1 MVYNNVMN
9 IIETKKLTKYYLRG
23 KVLGVKDLNLEI
35 KEGEIFGFIGPNGA
49 GKSTTIRLLLDF
61 IRPTSGSASIFNLDT
76 HENTIQIKKEI
87 GYLPGE
93 IFLNESMTGKDTLAY
108 YQGFKKDIDKDYVS
122 HLVKQLGLDL
132 TRKVGEYSKGNKQ
145 KIGIVLAVMHK
156 PKLLI
161 LDEPT
166 SGLDPLNQQTF
177 YDIIAETKKW
187 GTTTFLSTHI
197 LEEAQ
202 KICDRVGIIKN
213 GKLIRIE
220 DIDDFKQKNIRDI
233 ILETA
238 ESIPLSDLKI
248 AGVTKIERTTTG
260 YHLTTAGANGKV
272 IKALSKFN
280 ITDIKIA
287 EPSLEEI
294 FMRFYKD

>member
-1 MVYNNVMN
+1 MN
-9 IIETKKLTKYYLRG
+9 LIETKKLTKYYLRG

-49 GKSTTIRLLLDF
+49 GKSTTTRLLLDF
-61 IRPTSGSASIFNLDT
+61 IRPTSGSASIFDLDAHIDT
-76 HENTIQIKKEI
+76 VQIKKNI

-93 IFLNESMTGKDTLAY
+93 IFLNETMTGKETVTY
-108 YQGFKKDIDKDYVS
+108 FQGFKKEIDKDYVS
-122 HLVKQLGLDL
+122 HLVKELGLDL
-132 TRKVGEYSKGNKQ
+132 NKKVGDYSKGNKQ
-145 KIGIVLAVMHK
+145 KLAIVLAVMHK

-166 SGLDPLNQQTF
+166 SGLDPLNQQEF
-177 YDIIAETKKW
+177 YNIIAETKKW

-213 GKLIRIE
+213 GKLIKIE

-248 AGVTKIERTTTG
+248 PGVTKIERTTSG
-260 YHLTTAGANGKV
+260 YHLTTAGKNGP
-272 IKALSKFN
+272 ILKALSKFK
-280 ITDIKIA
+280 IDDIQVS

-294 FMRFYKD
+294 FMRFYKND

>member
-1 MVYNNVMN
+1 MN

-23 KVLGVKDLNLEI
+23 KVLGIKDLNLEI

-49 GKSTTIRLLLDF
+49 GKSTTIRLLLDL
-61 IRPTSGSASIFNLDT
+61 IRPTSGSIAIFDLDAHT
-76 HENTIQIKKEI
+76 DTVQIKKNV

-93 IFLNESMTGKDTLAY
+93 IFLTESMTGKETLAY
-108 YQGFKKDIDKDYVS
+108 YQGFKKEIDRDYVN
-122 HLVKQLGLDL
+122 HLVKKLGLDL
-132 TRKVGEYSKGNKQ
+132 SKKVGDYSKGNKQ
-145 KIGIVLAVMHK
+145 KLGIVLAIMHK

-166 SGLDPLNQQTF
+166 SGLDPLNQAEF
-177 YDIIAETKKW
+177 YNIITATKKW

-213 GKLIRIE
+213 GKLIKIE
-220 DIDDFKQKNIRDI
+220 T
-233 ILETA
+233 L

-248 AGVTKIERTTTG
+248 SGVTKIERTTFG
-260 YHLTTAGANGKV
+260 YHLTTAGKNGPV
-272 IKALSKFN
+272 LKALAKF
-280 ITDIKIA
+280 KIA
-287 EPSLEEI
+287 DIQISEPSLEEI

>member
-1 MVYNNVMN
+1 MN
-9 IIETKKLTKYYLRG
+9 IIETKKLTKFYLRG

-35 KEGEIFGFIGPNGA
+35 TEGEIFGFIGPNGA

-61 IRPTSGSASIFNLDT
+61 IRPTSGSASIFNLNSHVDT
-76 HENTIQIKKEI
+76 VQIKKNI

-93 IFLNESMTGKDTLAY
+93 IFLNETMTGKQTLAY
-108 YQGFKKDIDKDYVS
+108 YQGFKKDIDKNYVA
-122 HLVKQLGLDL
+122 HLVKELGLDL
-132 TRKVGEYSKGNKQ
+132 SKKVGDYSKGNKQ
-145 KIGIVLAVMHK
+145 KLGIVLAVMHK

-202 KICDRVGIIKN
+202 KICDHVGIIKN
-213 GKLIRIE
+213 GKLIKIE
-220 DIDDFKQKNIRDI
+220 DIEEFKEKNIRDVHI
-233 ILETA
+233 ETK
-238 ESIPLSDLKI
+238 ESIPLLDLKI
-248 AGVTKIERTTTG
+248 PGVTKIERTTFG
-260 YHLTTAGANGKV
+260 YHLTTAGKNGS
-272 IKALSKFN
+272 ILKALAKFK
-280 ITDIKIA
+280 IDDIQVS

-294 FMRFYKD
+294 FMRFYKND

>member
-1 MVYNNVMN
+1 MN

-23 KVLGVKDLNLEI
+23 KVLGIKDLNLEI

-49 GKSTTIRLLLDF
+49 GKSTTIRLLLDL
-61 IRPTSGSASIFNLDT
+61 IRPTSGSIAIFDLDAHT
-76 HENTIQIKKEI
+76 DTVQIKKNV

-93 IFLNESMTGKDTLAY
+93 IFLTESMTGKETLAY
-108 YQGFKKDIDKDYVS
+108 YQGFKKEIDRDYVN
-122 HLVKQLGLDL
+122 HLVKKLGLDL
-132 TRKVGEYSKGNKQ
+132 SKKVGDYSKGNKQ
-145 KIGIVLAVMHK
+145 KLGIVLAIMHK

-166 SGLDPLNQQTF
+166 SGLDPLNQAEF
-177 YDIIAETKKW
+177 YNIITATKKW

-213 GKLIRIE
+213 GKLIKIE

-233 ILETA
+233 HIETT

-248 AGVTKIERTTTG
+248 SGVTKIERTTFG
-260 YHLTTAGANGKV
+260 YHLTTAGKNGPV
-272 IKALSKFN
+272 LKALAKF
-280 ITDIKIA
+280 KIA
-287 EPSLEEI
+287 DIQISEPSLEEI

>member
-1 MVYNNVMN
+1 MN

-23 KVLGVKDLNLEI
+23 KVLGVKNLDLDI
-35 KEGEIFGFIGPNGA
+35 REGEIFGFIGPNGA

-61 IRPTSGSASIFNLDT
+61 IRPTSGSAAIFDLDAHIDT
-76 HENTIQIKKEI
+76 VQIKKNI

-93 IFLNESMTGKDTLAY
+93 VFLTESMTGKETLKF
-108 YQGFKKDIDKDYVS
+108 YQGFKKEIDDDYVS
-122 HLVKQLGLDL
+122 RLVKELGLDL
-132 TRKVGEYSKGNKQ
+132 SKKVGDYSKGNKQ
-145 KIGIVLAVMHK
+145 KLVIVLAIMHK

-166 SGLDPLNQQTF
+166 SGLDPLNQQEF
-177 YDIIAETKKW
+177 YNIIAETKKW

-213 GKLIRIE
+213 GKLIKIE
-220 DIDDFKQKNIRDI
+220 DIDDFKQKNIRDVHI
-233 ILETA
+233 ETL
-238 ESIPLSDLKI
+238 ESISVSDLKI
-248 AGVTKIERTTTG
+248 PGVTKIERTTSG
-260 YHLTTAGANGKV
+260 YHLTTAGKNGPILKE
-272 IKALSKFN
+272 LSKFK
-280 ITDIKIA
+280 IDDIQVS

-294 FMRFYKD
+294 FMRFYKND

>member
-1 MVYNNVMN
+1 MN
-9 IIETKKLTKYYLRG
+9 IIETKKLTKYYRRG
-23 KVLGVKDLNLEI
+23 KILGVKNLNLEV

-61 IRPTSGSASIFNLDT
+61 IRSTSGTAKILGLDSHT
-76 HENTIQIKKEI
+76 DTVEIKKEI

-93 IFLNESMTGKDTLAY
+93 IYLNESMTGKDAIGFFE
-108 YQGFKKDIDKDYVS
+108 GFKKSIDKKYVAG
-122 HLVKQLGLDL
+122 LIDRFELDL
-132 TRKVGEYSKGNKQ
+132 SKKIGEYSKGNKQ
-145 KIGIVLAVMHK
+145 KLAIILAVMHK

-166 SGLDPLNQQTF
+166 SGLDPLNQQEF
-177 YDIIAETKKW
+177 YETILETKKW

-202 KICDRVGIIKN
+202 RICDRVGIIKN

-233 ILETA
+233 MLETT

-248 AGVTKIERTTTG
+248 AGVTKIERTTAG
-260 YHLTTAGANGKV
+260 YHLTTTGLNGNI
-272 IKALSKFN
+272 IKALSKF
-280 ITDIKIA
+280 KIENYHIS

-294 FMRFYKD
+294 FMRYYKE